1 MHIWAG
7 LEIMPSTCTQLFYF
21 ATLHGNILPRPYMH
35 TYFLIELSSLDP
47 KLTETIRKLLCI
59 CRHGQKMCC
68 KDRIFK
74 KCTLTKPG
82 QPRPRPHSTNILI
95 SQDFFQ
101 RTNNN
106 SINKVKKSV
115 KIPKNCCSMTDV

>member
-47 KLTETIRKLLCI
+47 KLTETIRKLLCV
-59 CRHGQKMCC
+59 CRHGQKMCL
-68 KDRIFK
+68 KDRNFQEVYLQNQASLGPAPIAQIF
-74 KCTLTKPG
+74 
-82 QPRPRPHSTNILI
+82 
-95 SQDFFQ
+95 
-101 RTNNN
+101 
-106 SINKVKKSV
+106 
-115 KIPKNCCSMTDV
+115 